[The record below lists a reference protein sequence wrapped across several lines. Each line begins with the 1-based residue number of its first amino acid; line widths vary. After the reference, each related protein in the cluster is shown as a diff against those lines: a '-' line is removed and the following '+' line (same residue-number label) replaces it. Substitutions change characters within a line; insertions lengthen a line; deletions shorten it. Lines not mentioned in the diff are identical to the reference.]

1 MTTATNGNALTGKVP
16 AEAVHQLQRRPSE
29 ELLGRLRVLTDPT
42 GTVSDALDEFGIR
55 GALLASDFRPT
66 IADACVVGAAITVRN
81 VVQRSEPFVLASRRE
96 SRLAEIE
103 GHNQARPGDVLVIQ
117 GVAGVSNMG
126 GISATIAS
134 RQGELGAV
142 VDGGIRDVS
151 RSRELGFPVWAR
163 EVSPITGK
171 WRIETVE
178 VNGSVEIGGVRVSPG
193 DVVVADSTGVCFIPL
208 DALESVVTRCEE
220 IVDGERQRHADIA
233 SGISVPEL
241 ANRTYV
247 YQYSVDREPEDT
259 ATREASKP

>member
-1 MTTATNGNALTGKVP
+1 MLALLERRSRFATSSNEASHSCSRAAANRGWLKSKVTTRRGQATSWLFKASRAYPIWVGY
-16 AEAVHQLQRRPSE
+16 RRP
-29 ELLGRLRVLTDPT
+29 LPP
-42 GTVSDALDEFGIR
+42 AK
-55 GALLASDFRPT
+55 
-66 IADACVVGAAITVRN
+66 
-81 VVQRSEPFVLASRRE
+81 
-96 SRLAEIE
+96 
-103 GHNQARPGDVLVIQ
+103 
-117 GVAGVSNMG
+117 
-126 GISATIAS
+126 
-134 RQGELGAV
+134 GELGAV